1 MKKKIF
7 ASLLT
12 LWCAFVYAQPA
23 ITNLS
28 FPSYVDV
35 FSLFE
40 MSFKLGQYDN
50 PYDPEVIDVYAE
62 FTAPDGKTFKVNGFY
77 YEGYTFQQKDD

>member
-1 MKKKIF
+1 MRKTF
-7 ASLLT
+7 FVSLIT

-28 FPSYVDV
+28 LPSSVDV
-35 FSLFE
+35 FGLFE
-40 MSFKLGQYDN
+40 MSFQLGKYDN